1 MSWDAATVAQVWQR
15 STIVPGVDATRWR
28 KDDCGA
34 WMSRAHYGNRQSLY
48 GWEVDHV
55 YPNGGDNL
63 PNLRA
68 LQWQNNASKGDGR
81 LTCAVTSQGNTNV
94 VRGG

>member
-1 MSWDAATVAQVWQR
+1 MDAGTVEQVWR
-15 STIVPGVDATRWR
+15 RALIVPGVNAAEWR

-34 WMSRAHYGNRQSLY
+34 WISRGQYGNRQSLY

-55 YPNGGDNL
+55 YPGGGDNL

-81 LTCAVTSQGNTNV
+81 LTCPVTSNGNENV
-94 VRGG
+94 VRGGR